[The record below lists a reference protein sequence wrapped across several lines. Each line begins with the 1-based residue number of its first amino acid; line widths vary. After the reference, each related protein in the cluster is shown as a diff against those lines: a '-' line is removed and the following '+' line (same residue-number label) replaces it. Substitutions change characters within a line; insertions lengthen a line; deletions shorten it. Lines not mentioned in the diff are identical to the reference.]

1 MIQIPTA
8 RFSIKPEST
17 SRIISRAYLGIV
29 LLWLGFSDR
38 ALAQSTKAIAEA
50 RRLAYPATLAMS
62 LTVGA
67 STSWRELVMTGGP
80 ELASPA

>member
-17 SRIISRAYLGIV
+17 SALFHGRIWGSS
-29 LLWLGFSDR
+29 FSGS
-38 ALAQSTKAIAEA
+38 AFPIEHWQQSTKAIAEA
-50 RRLAYPATLAMS
+50 RRLAHPATLAMS

-67 STSWRELVMTGGP
+67 STSWRELVKTGGP